1 MSAQH
6 TLVSML
12 EIGSDRNGYFARFE
26 TCKDAYVAKRQHDTA
41 PDLLAIVERV
51 EALLTGQKWKDYG
64 FGAEAQ
70 ILRDARAVL
79 TKIHG
84 NYE

>member
-26 TCKDAYVAKRQHDTA
+26 TCKDAYVAKRRHDTA

-51 EALLTGQKWKDYG
+51 EALLTRQKWAADG
-64 FGAEAQ
+64 FGPEAEL
-70 ILRDARAVL
+70 LRDARAAL
-79 TKIHG
+79 AKIDG
-84 NYE
+84 GAA